1 MARIFI
7 YTDIPIIFIYSMTS
21 NDINKPDAKMST
33 IVVCVAYVL
42 KPQRKQQDVA
52 YLCKKNER
60 FKRPTRTHTQFEGN
74 GDIAPFF

>member
-1 MARIFI
+1 
-7 YTDIPIIFIYSMTS
+7 
-21 NDINKPDAKMST
+21 MST

-42 KPQRKQQDVA
+42 KPQRKQQDAA